1 MLRILD
7 VRSGSCQSV
16 PTLTDNVRVGLTKVS
31 ALTTRKPCLVESVE
45 AMIVSVPAVGNAFA
59 EGAEEALLV
68 QVFDT
73 EGNYGIGE
81 SVCTPAVVKAM
92 VDQET
97 IHFWSQGISDVVVGE
112 DPLEARA
119 LFDRVYHASF
129 YHGRRGTFIQ
139 AMSAVDI
146 ALWDLAGKQ
155 LGVPVYKLLGG
166 ARTEKIWPYATLYPG
181 DIYDGPMDVILE
193 ETARQAEIA
202 FGQGLTAVKVPVL
215 FGSDVSDKQIVEFV
229 HQCRLMLGDEV
240 LLALDFGYRWWDAHD
255 AQWTLKRVEDDNIYF
270 AEAPLRHDDLDGH
283 ARLARTSPVRVGGA
297 EFAASRW
304 EVRDWLERGGVS
316 LVQPGVSRAGGFT
329 ELMRIGE
336 MCEMYGAQ
344 LVPHSFATGIT
355 DVANF
360 HLQAASL
367 TVPLVEYRSSLLGDS
382 RLRKELVSPADPR
395 IVDGYIDLPTEPG
408 LGLTLNEDLVAKH
421 SLA

>member
-1 MLRILD
+1 MIANRRGRALVLAA
-7 VRSGSCQSV
+7 
-16 PTLTDNVRVGLTKVS
+16 LTSNVVLTKVRGL
-31 ALTTRKPCLVESVE
+31 ATRKPCPIVSVE
-45 AMIVSVPAVGNAFA
+45 ATVVSVPSMGNAFA
-59 EGAEEALLV
+59 DGSEEALLV
-68 QVFDT
+68 QVFDDD
-73 EGNYGIGE
+73 GNYGIGE
-81 SVCTPAVVKAM
+81 SVCTPLVVKAM
-92 VDQET
+92 IDQRT
-97 IHFWSQGISDVVVGE
+97 IHFWSQGISDVVVGQ

-166 ARTEKIWPYATLYPG
+166 ARTDKIRPYATLYPG
-181 DIYDGPMDVILE
+181 DIYRGPVEAILE

-202 FGQGLTAVKVPVL
+202 LGQGLTAVKVPVL
-215 FGSDVSDKQIVEFV
+215 FGADASDNRVVEFV
-229 HQCRLMLGDEV
+229 HECRSMLGDDV
-240 LLALDFGYRWWDAHD
+240 QLALDFGYRWRDSHD
-255 AQWTLKRVEDDNIYF
+255 AQWTLKQIERDNIYF

-283 ARLARTSPVRVGGA
+283 ARLAHTSPIRIGGA

-304 EVRDWLERGGVS
+304 EVRDWLERGGLS

-329 ELMRIGE
+329 ELMRISE

-344 LVPHSFATGIT
+344 LIPHSFATGIT
-355 DVANF
+355 DMANF

-367 TVPLVEYRSSLLGDS
+367 TVPMVEFRSSLLGES
-382 RLRKELVSPADPR
+382 KLRTELVFPADPL
-395 IVDGYIDLPTEPG
+395 IVDGSIELPVEPG
-408 LGLTLNEDLVAKH
+408 LGLELNEGLVAKH
-421 SLA
+421 SLC